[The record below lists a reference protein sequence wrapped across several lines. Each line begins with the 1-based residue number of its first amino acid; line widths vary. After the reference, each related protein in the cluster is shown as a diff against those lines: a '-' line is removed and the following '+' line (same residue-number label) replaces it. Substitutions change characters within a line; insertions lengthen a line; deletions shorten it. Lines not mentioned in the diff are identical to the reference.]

1 MNTIELAEKAFQDSM
16 LSQCFL
22 GVFASD
28 KIPSISKVP
37 AALIVNL
44 DESSSPGSHWIALFF
59 TKSKKCEYFDSY
71 GRKPNNCILQ
81 YITRHVK
88 SYTYNNICVQDL
100 WSISCGQMSLYF
112 LIWHCRGISF
122 RQIIKSMQSDA
133 FITGFVD
140 SL

>member
-1 MNTIELAEKAFQDSM
+1 MNTIELAQKALNDSM

-22 GVFASD
+22 GVFASN
-28 KIPSISKVP
+28 KIPKISKVP

-44 DESSSPGSHWIALFF
+44 DENNLPGSHWIGMFF
-59 TKSKKCEYFDSY
+59 TKTGKCEFFDSY
-71 GRKPNNCILQ
+71 GRKPDNCILQ
-81 YITRHVK
+81 YITQHVT

-100 WSISCGQMSLYF
+100 WSISCGQMCLYF
-112 LIWHCRGISF
+112 LIWRCRGISF
-122 RQIIKSMQSDA
+122 KKIIKSMHNDA